1 MVSPTVGRLPRGEL
15 YRLCEGRLDDRKRCR
30 KRTRHIHCLVDGIHR
45 RPGDRIPP
53 SNRCHAMT
61 AAATSASR
69 DSPCADALDML
80 STGHEQTRALADE
93 CRRFAHHVAGEPAM
107 QEVAEAL
114 CRAIHRMAAL
124 EEELFF
130 PAARAAL
137 EASQLVDL
145 AELEHA
151 TARQIIR
158 QLQATDPREAR
169 YEALVL
175 ALTECVE
182 RHARHEQAQLFPRLR
197 ESCLD
202 MRALEQQLNERLATH
217 DDDTF
222 AAEERRA
229 AKPSAAH

>member
-1 MVSPTVGRLPRGEL
+1 MSAT
-15 YRLCEGRLDDRKRCR
+15 
-30 KRTRHIHCLVDGIHR
+30 
-45 RPGDRIPP
+45 P
-53 SNRCHAMT
+53 SAPD
-61 AAATSASR
+61 TSAS
-69 DSPCADALDML
+69 SPCGDALEL
-80 STGHEQTRALADE
+80 LARGHEQTRALADE
-93 CRRFAHHVAGEPAM
+93 CRRVAHHVQCDPAM
-107 QEVAEAL
+107 QQVAEAL

-137 EASQLVDL
+137 EASALVDI

-158 QLQATDPREAR
+158 QLRETDPREPR

-182 RHARHEQAQLFPRLR
+182 RHARHEQGELFPRLR

-202 MRALEQQLNERLATH
+202 MDALGQQLNERLSAA
-217 DDDTF
+217 DDSAGDR
-222 AAEERRA
+222 EERRHA
-229 AKPSAAH
+229 VRAAAH

>member
-1 MVSPTVGRLPRGEL
+1 
-15 YRLCEGRLDDRKRCR
+15 
-30 KRTRHIHCLVDGIHR
+30 
-45 RPGDRIPP
+45 
-53 SNRCHAMT
+53 MT
-61 AAATSASR
+61 TTATSSPR
-69 DSPCADALDML
+69 DNAQPGPGPCSDALDML
-80 STGHEQTRALADE
+80 SMGHEQTRALAAE
-93 CRRFAHHVAGEPAM
+93 CRRLVRHASGDLPM
-107 QEVAEAL
+107 QELAEAL

-158 QLQATDPREAR
+158 QLQRSDPREPR
-169 YEALVL
+169 YQALVL

-182 RHARHEQAQLFPRLR
+182 RHARHERAQLFPRLR

-202 MRALEQQLNERLATH
+202 LRALGQQLDARLTAQ
-217 DDDTF
+217 DDDVF
-222 AAEERRA
+222 LVEERRGRERA
-229 AKPSAAH
+229 AAH

>member
-1 MVSPTVGRLPRGEL
+1 MVTAMSSTPASP
-15 YRLCEGRLDDRKRCR
+15 
-30 KRTRHIHCLVDGIHR
+30 
-45 RPGDRIPP
+45 RPP
-53 SNRCHAMT
+53 C
-61 AAATSASR
+61 
-69 DSPCADALDML
+69 DSPCADALEL
-80 STGHEQTRALADE
+80 LARGHEQTRALADE
-93 CRRFAHHVAGEPAM
+93 CRRFARHVTGERPM

-130 PAARAAL
+130 PAARKALAA
-137 EASQLVDL
+137 SSLVDL

-158 QLQATDPREAR
+158 QLQQADPREPR

-202 MRALEQQLNERLATH
+202 MDSLGQRLNERLAGG
-217 DDDTF
+217 DE
-222 AAEERRA
+222 AARPGTA
-229 AKPSAAH
+229 APAALSSAPH

>member
-1 MVSPTVGRLPRGEL
+1 MHT
-15 YRLCEGRLDDRKRCR
+15 D
-30 KRTRHIHCLVDGIHR
+30 
-45 RPGDRIPP
+45 
-53 SNRCHAMT
+53 
-61 AAATSASR
+61 AATASPC
-69 DSPCADALDML
+69 DSPCADALDRL
-80 STGHEQTRALADE
+80 SLGHEQTRALADE
-93 CRRFAHHVAGEPAM
+93 CRRFARHVDCEPAM

-137 EASQLVDL
+137 EASALVDL

-158 QLQATDPREAR
+158 QLQRTDPREPR

-197 ESCLD
+197 ESGLD
-202 MRALEQQLNERLATH
+202 MEALDQRLDERLARQ
-217 DDDTF
+217 DDDLF
-222 AAEERRA
+222 EVEDRRV
-229 AKPSAAH
+229 AH

>member
-1 MVSPTVGRLPRGEL
+1 MSLAAHSA
-15 YRLCEGRLDDRKRCR
+15 LC
-30 KRTRHIHCLVDGIHR
+30 
-45 RPGDRIPP
+45 
-53 SNRCHAMT
+53 
-61 AAATSASR
+61 
-69 DSPCADALDML
+69 DSPCADALDRL
-80 STGHEQTRALADE
+80 SLGHEQTRALADE
-93 CRRFAHHVAGEPAM
+93 CRRFARHVRCDPAM

-137 EASQLVDL
+137 EASSLVDL

-158 QLQATDPREAR
+158 QLQRADPNEPR

-197 ESCLD
+197 ESGLD
-202 MRALEQQLNERLATH
+202 MHALGEQLEQRLALH
-217 DDDTF
+217 DDEMF
-222 AAEERRA
+222 QVQERRRLERA
-229 AKPSAAH
+229 AAH

>member
-1 MVSPTVGRLPRGEL
+1 MSTTSTS
-15 YRLCEGRLDDRKRCR
+15 D
-30 KRTRHIHCLVDGIHR
+30 
-45 RPGDRIPP
+45 
-53 SNRCHAMT
+53 
-61 AAATSASR
+61 TSATPCG
-69 DSPCADALDML
+69 SPCADALDML
-80 STGHEQTRALADE
+80 SLGHEQTRALADE
-93 CRRFAHHVAGEPAM
+93 CRRFARHMTCEAAM

-130 PAARAAL
+130 PAARAVL

-158 QLQATDPREAR
+158 QLQQADPREAR

-202 MRALEQQLNERLATH
+202 MGALGEQLNERLAAH
-217 DDDTF
+217 DDDLFTV
-222 AAEERRA
+222 EERRRRERA
-229 AKPSAAH
+229 AAH

>member
-1 MVSPTVGRLPRGEL
+1 MS
-15 YRLCEGRLDDRKRCR
+15 
-30 KRTRHIHCLVDGIHR
+30 
-45 RPGDRIPP
+45 
-53 SNRCHAMT
+53 T
-61 AAATSASR
+61 AATHTPSPC
-69 DSPCADALDML
+69 DVPCADALDRL
-80 STGHEQTRALADE
+80 SLGHEQTRALADE
-93 CRRFAHHVAGEPAM
+93 CRRFARHIGGEPAM

-137 EASQLVDL
+137 EASALVDL

-158 QLQATDPREAR
+158 QLQHADPREAR

-197 ESCLD
+197 ESGLD
-202 MRALEQQLNERLATH
+202 MDALERQLAQRLAQH
-217 DDDTF
+217 DDDVF
-222 AAEERRA
+222 AVHDE
-229 AKPSAAH
+229 SLTAH

>member
-1 MVSPTVGRLPRGEL
+1 MS
-15 YRLCEGRLDDRKRCR
+15 
-30 KRTRHIHCLVDGIHR
+30 
-45 RPGDRIPP
+45 
-53 SNRCHAMT
+53 T
-61 AAATSASR
+61 AATPSPSPCGV
-69 DSPCADALDML
+69 PCADALDRL
-80 STGHEQTRALADE
+80 SMGHEQTRALADE
-93 CRRFAHHVAGEPAM
+93 CRRFARHITGEPAM

-137 EASQLVDL
+137 EASALVDL

-158 QLQATDPREAR
+158 QLQQADPREAR
-169 YEALVL
+169 YEALVI

-197 ESCLD
+197 ESDLD
-202 MRALEQQLNERLATH
+202 MDALERRLAERLDQH
-217 DDDTF
+217 DDD
-222 AAEERRA
+222 ALLVHSEAL
-229 AKPSAAH
+229 AAH

>member
-1 MVSPTVGRLPRGEL
+1 MS
-15 YRLCEGRLDDRKRCR
+15 
-30 KRTRHIHCLVDGIHR
+30 
-45 RPGDRIPP
+45 
-53 SNRCHAMT
+53 T
-61 AAATSASR
+61 AAATSAPAC
-69 DSPCADALDML
+69 SPCADALDML
-80 STGHEQTRALADE
+80 SLGHEQTRALADE
-93 CRRFAHHVAGEPAM
+93 CRRVAHHICGDPAM

-158 QLQATDPREAR
+158 QLQHAEPGEPR

-182 RHARHEQAQLFPRLR
+182 RHARHEQVQLFPRLR

-202 MRALEQQLNERLATH
+202 MGALGQQLNERLAAQ

-222 AAEERRA
+222 TVEERRA
-229 AKPSAAH
+229 RQDATAH

>member
-1 MVSPTVGRLPRGEL
+1 M
-15 YRLCEGRLDDRKRCR
+15 
-30 KRTRHIHCLVDGIHR
+30 
-45 RPGDRIPP
+45 
-53 SNRCHAMT
+53 N
-61 AAATSASR
+61 AAATPASR
-69 DSPCADALDML
+69 DSPCADALDVLTM
-80 STGHEQTRALADE
+80 GHEQTRALAGE
-93 CRRFAHHVAGEPAM
+93 CRRFSRHVAGEPAM
-107 QEVAEAL
+107 QELAEAL

-158 QLQATDPREAR
+158 QMQGADPREAR

-182 RHARHEQAQLFPRLR
+182 RHARHERVQLFPRLR

-202 MRALEQQLNERLATH
+202 MHALEQQLNERLATH
-217 DDDTF
+217 GDETF
-222 AAEERRA
+222 AVDERPVAE
-229 AKPSAAH
+229 PSAAH

>member
-1 MVSPTVGRLPRGEL
+1 MS
-15 YRLCEGRLDDRKRCR
+15 
-30 KRTRHIHCLVDGIHR
+30 
-45 RPGDRIPP
+45 
-53 SNRCHAMT
+53 
-61 AAATSASR
+61 TSAAPAR
-69 DSPCADALDML
+69 DSPCADALETL
-80 STGHEQTRALADE
+80 SLRHEQTRALADE
-93 CRRFAHHVAGEPAM
+93 CRRVARLGHGSGDPAM
-107 QEVAEAL
+107 QQLAEAL

-158 QLQATDPREAR
+158 QLQRAEPGEAR

-202 MRALEQQLNERLATH
+202 LGALGQQLNERLAAH
-217 DDDTF
+217 DDDLSMV
-222 AAEERRA
+222 EEPGARQGA
-229 AKPSAAH
+229 AAH

>member
-1 MVSPTVGRLPRGEL
+1 MSIAT
-15 YRLCEGRLDDRKRCR
+15 
-30 KRTRHIHCLVDGIHR
+30 
-45 RPGDRIPP
+45 
-53 SNRCHAMT
+53 HA
-61 AAATSASR
+61 APAPC
-69 DSPCADALDML
+69 DSPCADALDRL
-80 STGHEQTRALADE
+80 SRGHEQTRALADE
-93 CRRFAHHVAGEPAM
+93 CRRFARHARCEPAM

-137 EASQLVDL
+137 EASSLVDL

-158 QLQATDPREAR
+158 QLQMSDPHEPR

-182 RHARHEQAQLFPRLR
+182 RHARHEHAQLFPRLR
-197 ESCLD
+197 ESGLD
-202 MRALEQQLNERLATH
+202 MASLERQLDERLAQH
-217 DDDTF
+217 DDATF
-222 AAEERRA
+222 QVEERRRLERA
-229 AKPSAAH
+229 AAH

>member
-1 MVSPTVGRLPRGEL
+1 MIVNVAASEPAHPLPWNG
-15 YRLCEGRLDDRKRCR
+15 
-30 KRTRHIHCLVDGIHR
+30 H
-45 RPGDRIPP
+45 PP
-53 SNRCHAMT
+53 ALSQPDFNLSNRGHAMN
-61 AAATSASR
+61 AAATSAPSHG
-69 DSPCADALDML
+69 SCTDALDML
-80 STGHEQTRALADE
+80 SNGHEQTRALADE
-93 CRRFAHHVAGEPAM
+93 CRRFAHHASCEPAM

-114 CRAIHRMAAL
+114 CRAIHRMAVL

-158 QLQATDPREAR
+158 QLQAADPREAR

-182 RHARHEQAQLFPRLR
+182 RHARHEQAKLFPRLR

-202 MRALEQQLNERLATH
+202 MQALEQRLSERLATH
-217 DDDTF
+217 DDDVF
-222 AAEERRA
+222 AVQERRLAEA
-229 AKPSAAH
+229 AAAH

>member
-1 MVSPTVGRLPRGEL
+1 
-15 YRLCEGRLDDRKRCR
+15 
-30 KRTRHIHCLVDGIHR
+30 
-45 RPGDRIPP
+45 
-53 SNRCHAMT
+53 MT
-61 AAATSASR
+61 AAAASAPCV
-69 DSPCADALDML
+69 SPCADALDRL
-80 STGHEQTRALADE
+80 SLGHEQTRALADE
-93 CRRFAHHVAGEPAM
+93 CRRFAHHVGGDRAM

-158 QLQATDPREAR
+158 QLQETDPREAR
-169 YEALVL
+169 YEALVI

-202 MRALEQQLNERLATH
+202 MEALDRRLDERLASGVG
-217 DDDTF
+217 D
-222 AAEERRA
+222 AAA
-229 AKPSAAH
+229 APAAAH

>member
-1 MVSPTVGRLPRGEL
+1 MSAKP
-15 YRLCEGRLDDRKRCR
+15 
-30 KRTRHIHCLVDGIHR
+30 
-45 RPGDRIPP
+45 
-53 SNRCHAMT
+53 
-61 AAATSASR
+61 SASETPGC
-69 DSPCADALDML
+69 SPCGDALEVL
-80 STGHEQTRALADE
+80 SHGHEQTRALADE
-93 CRRFAHHVAGEPAM
+93 CRRFAHHVECDPAM
-107 QEVAEAL
+107 QQVAEAL

-137 EASQLVDL
+137 EASALVDI

-158 QLQATDPREAR
+158 QLRETDPREPR

-182 RHARHEQAQLFPRLR
+182 RHARHEQGELFPRLR

-202 MRALEQQLNERLATH
+202 MDALGRQLNERLSA
-217 DDDTF
+217 DDDG
-222 AAEERRA
+222 AARIEERRHAVRA
-229 AKPSAAH
+229 ATH

>member
-1 MVSPTVGRLPRGEL
+1 MT
-15 YRLCEGRLDDRKRCR
+15 
-30 KRTRHIHCLVDGIHR
+30 TATA
-45 RPGDRIPP
+45 RP
-53 SNRCHAMT
+53 C
-61 AAATSASR
+61 
-69 DSPCADALDML
+69 DSPCADALDRL
-80 STGHEQTRALADE
+80 SLGHEQTRALADE
-93 CRRFAHHVAGEPAM
+93 CRRFARHVACDPAM
-107 QEVAEAL
+107 QDVAEAL

-137 EASQLVDL
+137 EASALVDL

-158 QLQATDPREAR
+158 QLQNTDPLEPR

-197 ESCLD
+197 ESGLD
-202 MRALEQQLNERLATH
+202 MAALDRQLDERLALH
-217 DDDTF
+217 DDDVF
-222 AAEERRA
+222 HVEERRHGVRA
-229 AKPSAAH
+229 VAH

>member
-1 MVSPTVGRLPRGEL
+1 M
-15 YRLCEGRLDDRKRCR
+15 
-30 KRTRHIHCLVDGIHR
+30 
-45 RPGDRIPP
+45 
-53 SNRCHAMT
+53 N
-61 AAATSASR
+61 AAATSASSR
-69 DSPCADALDML
+69 SSCADALDVL
-80 STGHEQTRALADE
+80 SHGHEQTRALAHE
-93 CRRFAHHVAGEPAM
+93 CRRFVRHVSGEPAM

-182 RHARHEQAQLFPRLR
+182 RHARHEEAQLFPRLR

-202 MRALEQQLNERLATH
+202 MQALERLLNERLATH
-217 DDDTF
+217 DDDVL
-222 AAEERRA
+222 AVQERRL
-229 AKPSAAH
+229 AKGAAAH

>member
-1 MVSPTVGRLPRGEL
+1 
-15 YRLCEGRLDDRKRCR
+15 
-30 KRTRHIHCLVDGIHR
+30 
-45 RPGDRIPP
+45 
-53 SNRCHAMT
+53 MT
-61 AAATSASR
+61 ASPSASAAPC
-69 DSPCADALDML
+69 DSPCADALELL
-80 STGHEQTRALADE
+80 SNGHEQTRALADE
-93 CRRFAHHVAGEPAM
+93 CRRFARHVQCDPAM
-107 QEVAEAL
+107 QQVAEAL

-137 EASQLVDL
+137 EASAPVDL

-158 QLQATDPREAR
+158 QLRETDPREPR

-182 RHARHEQAQLFPRLR
+182 RHARHEQAELFPRLR

-202 MRALEQQLNERLATH
+202 MDTLGQRLNERLSAP
-217 DDDTF
+217 DDGASDL
-222 AAEERRA
+222 EERRHAVRA
-229 AKPSAAH
+229 ATH

>member
-1 MVSPTVGRLPRGEL
+1 MSL
-15 YRLCEGRLDDRKRCR
+15 
-30 KRTRHIHCLVDGIHR
+30 
-45 RPGDRIPP
+45 
-53 SNRCHAMT
+53 
-61 AAATSASR
+61 AATNAPC
-69 DSPCADALDML
+69 DSPCADALERL
-80 STGHEQTRALADE
+80 SRGHEQTRALAAE
-93 CRRFAHHVAGEPAM
+93 CRRFARHVRCDVAM
-107 QEVAEAL
+107 REVAEAL

-137 EASQLVDL
+137 EASSLVDL

-158 QLQATDPREAR
+158 QLQMADPREPR

-182 RHARHEQAQLFPRLR
+182 RHARHEQVQLFPRLR
-197 ESCLD
+197 ESGLD
-202 MRALEQQLNERLATH
+202 LAALGQQLNERLALQ

-222 AAEERRA
+222 QVEERRRRERA
-229 AKPSAAH
+229 LAAAH